1 MIKVTNVLAL
11 LFTALPLCSAYL
23 EQPLTTAD
31 PSTVSDCSWW
41 DVVASGDTCLSVANA
56 RTMSVADLSAY
67 VS

>member
-11 LFTALPLCSAYL
+11 LFAALPLCSAYL
-23 EQPLTTAD
+23 EPPPTTAD

-41 DVVASGDTCLSVANA
+41 VVVASEETCLSITKA
-56 RTMSVADLSAY
+56 RAMSVADFSDY